1 MSVQI
6 LSLCL
11 KKTSILGTIISMP
24 IKARDQNVI
33 RISLRILISTFIGH
47 AKYLY
52 SNDPNIYD
60 PSVPSS
66 LIPRLEKER
75 ETYR

>member
-1 MSVQI
+1 
-6 LSLCL
+6 
-11 KKTSILGTIISMP
+11 MP

-33 RISLRILISTFIGH
+33 RISLRILIQTFTGH

-75 ETYR
+75 E